1 MSCLFVSK
9 DVLMMVLRVTMSR
22 RHATRNCVMNAA
34 ELLVKTHPL
43 HAALKLRVGGKPL
56 TKRQARKFLQSL
68 PHGGA
73 AYKKEK
79 VA

>member
-1 MSCLFVSK
+1 
-9 DVLMMVLRVTMSR
+9 
-22 RHATRNCVMNAA
+22 MNAA